1 MNPDGGPCFLRGFA
15 DGTFKAG
22 FSIFHKSSRKSP
34 LTKSGLYCAFAQENL
49 IFVKGQCADNIL
61 RIFIKHAV
69 AVIAA
74 VADLVIAVGDSKNNR

>member
-1 MNPDGGPCFLRGFA
+1 MA
-15 DGTFKAG
+15 
-22 FSIFHKSSRKSP
+22 
-34 LTKSGLYCAFAQENL
+34 GLYCAFAQENL